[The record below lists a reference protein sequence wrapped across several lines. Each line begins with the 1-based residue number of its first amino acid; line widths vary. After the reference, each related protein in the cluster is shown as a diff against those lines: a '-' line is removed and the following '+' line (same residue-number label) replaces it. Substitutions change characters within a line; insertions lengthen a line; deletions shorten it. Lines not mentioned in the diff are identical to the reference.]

1 MRSYGI
7 LILAVCL
14 VLLAM
19 EHLHLIDI
27 FGIVGLIIGL
37 FMVMFPDKA
46 QDFIDK
52 MKSTKP

>member
-1 MRSYGI
+1 MRSLGI